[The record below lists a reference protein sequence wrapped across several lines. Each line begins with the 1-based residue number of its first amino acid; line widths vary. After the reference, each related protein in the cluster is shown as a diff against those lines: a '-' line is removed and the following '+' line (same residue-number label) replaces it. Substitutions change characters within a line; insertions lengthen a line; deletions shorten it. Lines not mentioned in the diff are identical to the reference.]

1 MRKCPSRFLASYLT
15 AILICLLAAPQQVAL
30 AQASLFHSDTV
41 QPHPVNLDFELGT
54 VGQVPEGWD
63 SPTKAGYAAELTEDK
78 AKSGKRAALLHD
90 VPGAGNSSP
99 FGNLMQAID
108 AATLRGH
115 RVRLRASVRTDA
127 GDSDVRVH
135 LWMQV
140 DRRADKTGFMGNR
153 PITPGEWQYYEV
165 VGDVDEDAVVI
176 NIGILLLNKGKAW
189 LDDVSLEDLGKVV
202 VRAEPPRP
210 LTARG
215 LENLVAF
222 TRLLG
227 YVRHFHPSDEAAAA
241 DWNTFAITGIN
252 EVENAKNAAE
262 LAQKL
267 ESIFRP
273 VAATVRVFPTA
284 EPPTSPRELSP
295 PANES
300 ALRVVSWLH
309 QGFGQKT
316 RQNSIYKSERVWH
329 EAPGGTQPKDSPD
342 PRQPF
347 SADLG
352 GGVSCLVPLALF
364 GDAKGTLPH
373 AATGETKSKDDL
385 VKYSGNDRATRLA
398 DVGLAWNIFEHF
410 YPYFDVV
417 QTDWQQALHAAL
429 FSAAND
435 SDEKAFLITLRRMVA
450 QLHDGHGNVYH
461 PADSSDYNIPVL
473 LKWVE
478 GQLVVSDVASAG
490 SEGLQPGD
498 VVLKVDGRPSASEL
512 SEREALISAATPQ
525 WRRYK
530 ALEQIRAGAKDSVLT
545 LEVKTQSGQARS
557 VGLRRTMEEEE
568 LREAR
573 PEKISELKPGVFY
586 LDLDRIKDEDF
597 QAVLPKLEQAR
608 GIIFDLRAYP
618 KVSPKVMSY
627 LTDKQIE
634 SALFLRPVIT
644 TPDHAQIKFD
654 DAGRWKLEPIAP
666 RLKAKMVFLIDGRAI
681 SYAES
686 WMGIIEAYKLA
697 AIVGEPTAGTNGD
710 INPFNLP
717 GNYMVIWTGLKV
729 LKHDGSQHHGIGIQ
743 PTVPVSRTIRGIRER
758 RDEQLERAVSI
769 VSQ

>member
-15 AILICLLAAPQQVAL
+15 TILICFLAASRQIVL
-30 AQASLFHSDTV
+30 AQASLFHSNTV
-41 QPHPVNLDFELGT
+41 QSRPVNLDFEQGRI
-54 VGQVPEGWD
+54 GQLPEGWD
-63 SPTKAGYAAELTEDK
+63 SPTTGYVAELIENQ
-78 AKSGKRAALLHD
+78 AKSGKRAALLRD

-115 RVRLRASVRTDA
+115 RVRFRAAVRTEA
-127 GDSDVRVH
+127 GDSEVRVH

-140 DRRADKTGFMGNR
+140 DRRGNQKGFMGNQ
-153 PITPGEWQYYEV
+153 PITPGEWQYYDV
-165 VGDVDEDAVVI
+165 VGDVDEDAIVI
-176 NIGILLLNKGKAW
+176 NIGMLLLNKGKAW
-189 LDDVSLEDLGKVV
+189 LDDVSFEDLGKVEM
-202 VRAEPPRP
+202 RAEPPRP
-210 LTARG
+210 LTAHG

-227 YVRHFHPSDEAAAA
+227 YVRHFHPSDEAADAN
-241 DWNTFAITGIN
+241 WNAFAIKAVN
-252 EVENAKNAAE
+252 EVEEAKNAAD
-262 LAQKL
+262 LSQRL

-273 VAATVRVFPTA
+273 VAPTISVFPTA
-284 EPPTSPRELSP
+284 EHPTPPRELSP
-295 PANES
+295 PANAS
-300 ALRVVSWLH
+300 TLRVVSWRH

-316 RQNSIYKSERVWH
+316 RQNSIYKSERVWQD
-329 EAPGGTQPKDSPD
+329 APGGTLPKDSPD

-373 AATGETKSKDDL
+373 AATSETKSKDDL

-398 DVGLAWNIFEHF
+398 DVGLAWNILEHF

-417 QTDWQQALHAAL
+417 QTDWQQALRAAL
-429 FSAAND
+429 TSAAND
-435 SDEKAFLITLRRMVA
+435 ANEKAFLITLRRMVA

-461 PADSSDYNIPVL
+461 PADSADYFIPVI

-478 GQLVVSDVASAG
+478 GQLVISDLASAG
-490 SEGLQPGD
+490 TEGLQPGD

-512 SEREALISAATPQ
+512 TERESLISAATPQ
-525 WRRYK
+525 WRRFV
-530 ALEQIRAGAKDSVLT
+530 ALEQIRAGAKDSVVT
-545 LEVKTQSGQARS
+545 LEVKSQSGQVRS
-557 VGLRRTMEEEE
+557 VVLHRTIEEEA
-568 LREAR
+568 LSEAR
-573 PEKISELKPGVFY
+573 PDKISELKPGIFY

-608 GIIFDLRAYP
+608 GIIFDLRGYP
-618 KVSPKVMSY
+618 RVSPKVILH
-627 LTDKQIE
+627 LTEKPIE
-634 SALFLRPVIT
+634 SARFLLPVIT

-654 DAGRWKLEPIAP
+654 DAGRWKLEPVAP
-666 RLKAKMVFLIDGRAI
+666 RLTAKMAFLVDGRAI

-717 GNYMVIWTGLKV
+717 GNYTVIWTGLKV

-758 RDEQLERAVSI
+758 RDEQLERAVNI